1 MAEAAE
7 RAKGRWT
14 RGISGNP
21 TGRPQGS
28 RNRRSQ
34 WLLHLVAQDAQ
45 RVVAAVVKAATGGDM
60 AAAKLLL
67 DRVLPVRACT
77 PVSEVVLPALRT
89 AADAAL
95 AAGEVASAALDGRI
109 TAADAAALAQVIEA
123 FRRTLATT
131 EIEKRLADLEARLV
145 GAP

>member
-1 MAEAAE
+1 LLRQLVAGDAE
-7 RAKGRWT
+7 RVLKAV
-14 RGISGNP
+14 I
-21 TGRPQGS
+21 
-28 RNRRSQ
+28 
-34 WLLHLVAQDAQ
+34 D
-45 RVVAAVVKAATGGDM
+45 AAVRGDM
-60 AAAKLLL
+60 AAAKLVLE
-67 DRVLPVRACT
+67 RVLPVRACT
-77 PVSEVVLPALRT
+77 PVSEVVLPPLRT
-89 AADAAL
+89 AEDAAL